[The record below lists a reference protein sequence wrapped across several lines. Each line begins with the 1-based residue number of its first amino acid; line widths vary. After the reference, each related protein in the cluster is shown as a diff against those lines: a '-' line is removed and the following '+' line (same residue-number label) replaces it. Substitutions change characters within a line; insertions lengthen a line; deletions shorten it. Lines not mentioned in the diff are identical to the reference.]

1 MTFRI
6 TQYGVV
12 NRVSSVLIIGGTC
25 DGRDYNLVAKY
36 KLDEWTQ
43 VGNLKTNRSRHRAIA
58 SGNRIFVVGG
68 YGNQR

>member
-12 NRVSSVLIIGGTC
+12 NRGSSVLIIGGTC

-43 VGNLKTNRSRHRAIA
+43 VGNLKDT
-58 SGNRIFVVGG
+58 
-68 YGNQR
+68 